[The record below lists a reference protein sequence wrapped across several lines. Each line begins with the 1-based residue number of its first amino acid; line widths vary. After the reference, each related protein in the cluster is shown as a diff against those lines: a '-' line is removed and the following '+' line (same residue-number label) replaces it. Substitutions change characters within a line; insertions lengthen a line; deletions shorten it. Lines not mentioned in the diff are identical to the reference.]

1 MGETGEDLM
10 NNNDIRHKIGRRIK
24 DLRAVRGIS
33 QEDFANQ
40 IGLSRSYFGE
50 VETGKRN
57 VAVINLEKIVQGLGV
72 SFEEFFND
80 ADLFADNK

>member
-1 MGETGEDLM
+1 M

-72 SFEEFFND
+72 SFEEFFD
-80 ADLFADNK
+80 AELFADK

>member
-72 SFEEFFND
+72 SFEEFFD
-80 ADLFADNK
+80 ADLFADK

>member
-72 SFEEFFND
+72 SFEEFFD
-80 ADLFADNK
+80 AELFADNK